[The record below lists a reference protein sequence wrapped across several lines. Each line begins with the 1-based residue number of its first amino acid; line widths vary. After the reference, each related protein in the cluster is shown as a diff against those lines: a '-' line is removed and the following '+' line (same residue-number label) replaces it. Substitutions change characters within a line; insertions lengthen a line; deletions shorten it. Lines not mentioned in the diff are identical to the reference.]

1 VNSSHATGESGSHL
15 AWRAGAVAGA
25 VALGAVL
32 GLPAIASAATS
43 PQNAATPQVI
53 AGPQAA
59 AAAHAT
65 LALKADTALPYQAV
79 HFTAGGFKAG
89 ERVTLHWGTAAGSK
103 LATVTVNKSGKLSGS
118 FHVPL
123 PRGGVTA
130 KVELTAVGAS
140 SGRKAVTTFTQG
152 CTDEWTHLSGGNWT
166 TAADWSTGSVP
177 GANPAAC
184 ITLRGAKNYTVVLD
198 EAPST
203 TLGSLQVGAEGG
215 KTTQTLA
222 LNAGRNSRGL
232 RVNHTSTVHKSGEL
246 ELTSAGSGGDYLRG
260 SGTLLNYGLL
270 VTKAG
275 KGPGRFLNEDIVN
288 EAGGKISVAAGTTAD
303 GGTSQGYSTLV
314 NKGTIDVAKGSEY
327 DVAAGATLDQVT
339 GTISNSGLVQV
350 SGTVEKR
357 GGTSAG
363 NVWHLGK
370 GAVLR
375 DKAGRGAYEF
385 LGSGTISGLI
395 PAGQTVTV
403 NADIALALDGNV
415 TNDGTL
421 VLNST
426 DDSSGGDVALTST
439 ASAATAATLFNYG
452 RLLTQEGTGGARNI
466 EVDVTNET
474 TGAVDLAAAVNQLAG
489 GLTFANSGTLNIGG
503 AAALNLNGD
512 SDGGSSLIEKPTAT
526 TNITLNTT
534 SGAHST
540 IDQGV
545 CAKAACKGESV
556 QLGGTLNVSKS
567 GTGKVGQFVPV
578 ISMQSKVSGKFAH
591 ATVGIGTSYN
601 GPGSLIPNIVGDLI
615 LTLP

>member
-1 VNSSHATGESGSHL
+1 LGSRPS
-15 AWRAGAVAGA
+15 WRAGAAIGA

-32 GLPAIASAATS
+32 GVPAIASAATS
-43 PQNAATPQVI
+43 PQNAATPQVV

-79 HFTAGGFKAG
+79 KFTAGGFKAG
-89 ERVTLHWGTAAGSK
+89 ERVTLHWGTAAGAR
-103 LATVTVNKSGKLSGS
+103 LATVTANKSGKLSGS

-123 PRGGVTA
+123 PRGGGVTA
-130 KVELTAVGAS
+130 KVELTAAGAS
-140 SGRKAVTTFTQG
+140 SGRKAVTTFVQG
-152 CTDEWTHLSGGNWT
+152 CTDEWTHLAGGNWT
-166 TAADWSTGSVP
+166 TASDWSTGAVP
-177 GANPAAC
+177 GANAAAC
-184 ITLRGAKNYTVVLD
+184 ITLRGTKNYTVVLD

-203 TLGSLQVGAEGG
+203 TLGSLQVGAESG

-222 LNAGRNSRGL
+222 LNAGRNARGL
-232 RVNHTSTVHKSGEL
+232 RVNHTSTVHKAGEL
-246 ELTSAGSGGDYLRG
+246 ELTSAGNGGDYLRG
-260 SGTLLNYGLL
+260 TGTLLNYGLL

-327 DVAAGATLDQVT
+327 DVAAGATLDQV
-339 GTISNSGLVQV
+339 GGAISNSGLVQV

-363 NVWHLGK
+363 NVWHLVK

-375 DKAGRGAYEF
+375 DRAGRGAYEF

-421 VLNST
+421 TLTST
-426 DDSSGGDVALTST
+426 DDSSGGNDALTPT
-439 ASAATAATLFNYG
+439 ASAATTPTLFNNG
-452 RLLTQEGTGGARNI
+452 TLLTQQGTGGVRA
-466 EVDVTNET
+466 VDVSVSNAAKGT
-474 TGAVDLAAAVNQLAG
+474 VDLEADANQFGG
-489 GLTFANSGTLNIGG
+489 GLTFANSGTLKIG
-503 AAALNLNGD
+503 LNAILDLNGD
-512 SDGGSSLIEKPTAT
+512 GDGQSNLVEKSTAVT
-526 TNITLNTT
+526 DLVIDPAGDGT
-534 SGAHST
+534 SST
-540 IDQGV
+540 IDQQV
-545 CAKAACKGESV
+545 CSKATCKGEFI
-556 QLGGTLNVSKS
+556 QLGGTLNVTKD

-578 ISMQSKVSGKFAH
+578 ISMAGKVTGKFSH
-591 ATVGIGTSYN
+591 VTSGIGATVN
-601 GPGSLIPNIVGDLI
+601 GSGSGIPNILGDLI
-615 LTLP
+615 LNLP